1 METTLYFI
9 ADSLLKMPYPK
20 LVTISCHKKT
30 KGKSIRFWAL
40 KVSSHMAVIVQ
51 VPYKGV
57 CYKKRYIHPDLYNVN
72 TRAEFTQTRI
82 FDIMLF
88 FASSKN
94 WHVFCIILCVNHF
107 ASTHLSCYNFVVLS
121 PPLWLS
127 KSKPSQKITLSDQ
140 FTLGQC
146 LFFWHNVKSLHCLP
160 TKIMMLAE
168 FTLRFLT

>member
-1 METTLYFI
+1 MVTWKRLYTLLQILFWKCLI
-9 ADSLLKMPYPK
+9 QN
-20 LVTISCHKKT
+20 CHKKT
-30 KGKSIRFWAL
+30 KGKSISFLASVAWAL
-40 KVSSHMAVIVQ
+40 KVSSYMAVIVQ

-57 CYKKRYIHPDLYNVN
+57 FYKRRYIHPDLYNVN

-94 WHVFCIILCVNHF
+94 WHVFCIILCVNYF

-127 KSKPSQKITLSDQ
+127 KSKPSQKITLSDR
-140 FTLGQC
+140 FILGQC
-146 LFFWHNVKSLHCLP
+146 LFFD
-160 TKIMMLAE
+160 IMSKACIV
-168 FTLRFLT
+168 FQQK